1 MPIDTPEY
9 QLHHVLVVDDE
20 EIVLAALRELLSH
33 EGYHVSTAPR
43 AEDALELLEQK
54 AFSVVLT
61 DQHMPGLTGL
71 EFLGRVKALQPD
83 ATRILITGAF
93 NLATVID
100 SINKGEIYR
109 FVVKPWVREELLA
122 TVNNAV
128 QRYEMICKSAT
139 LMATTMAMN
148 AELKKANAALSQNL
162 QRSVEL
168 CLQTLETFYPTLGSQ
183 ARRVHGLCRAMA
195 DGLRLSRED
204 REALEVS
211 AWLHDIGLVGVPR
224 QIIRRWERSPA
235 TLSKAEKALV
245 KQHPALGQ
253 ELASFVHN
261 LEDVGWLIRAHHE
274 RFDGKGFPDKLKGSD
289 IPWLA
294 RLLAVA
300 VAYAECPTDGAAAIE
315 RVQAGRGKAFDPEA
329 VKAFLRCLPQ
339 ASVPRREREVAVHE
353 LKPGMVLARG
363 VYSRQGVQ
371 IAPDGQ
377 SLTEAYIERILR
389 HHRLKPIEQSL
400 LVYA

>member
-1 MPIDTPEY
+1 MSIDAPEH
-9 QLHHVLVVDDE
+9 QLHNILVVDDE
-20 EIVLAALRELLSH
+20 EIVLAALRELLSR
-33 EGYHVSTAPR
+33 EGYHVSTCLR
-43 AEDALELLEQK
+43 AEDAITLLEGQT
-54 AFSVVLT
+54 FSVVLT
-61 DQHMPGLTGL
+61 DQKMPGLTGL
-71 EFLGRVKALQPD
+71 EFLAGVKALQPD
-83 ATRILITGAF
+83 ATRILITGSV

-122 TVNNAV
+122 TVSNAV

-139 LMATTMAMN
+139 LMATTLAMN

-168 CLQTLETFYPTLGSQ
+168 CLKTMESFYPTLGSQ

-195 DGLRLSRED
+195 DGLRLRRED

-224 QIIRRWERSPA
+224 QTIRRWERAPTS
-235 TLSKAEKALV
+235 LSKAEKALV
-245 KQHPALGQ
+245 QQHPALGQ
-253 ELASFVHN
+253 EFASFVHS
-261 LEDVGWLIRAHHE
+261 LEDVGLIIRAHHE
-274 RFDGKGFPDKLKGSD
+274 RFDGKGFPDKLKGRQ

-300 VAYAECPTDGAAAIE
+300 VGYAESPEEGAAAIE
-315 RVQAGRGKAFDPEA
+315 RVQAGQGKAFDPEA

-339 ASVPRREREVAVHE
+339 ASLPRREREVAVHE

-363 VYSRQGVQ
+363 VYSRYGVQ

-389 HHRLKPIEQSL
+389 HHRLKPITQSL

>member
-1 MPIDTPEY
+1 MSIDTPEY
-9 QLHHVLVVDDE
+9 QLHNILIVDDE
-20 EIVLAALRELLSH
+20 EIVLAALRELLSR
-33 EGYHVSTAPR
+33 EGYQVSTVPC
-43 AEDALELLEQK
+43 AEDAAALLEQQ

-61 DQHMPGLTGL
+61 DQQMPGLTGL
-71 EFLGRVKALQPD
+71 EFLARVKALQPD
-83 ATRILITGAF
+83 ATRILITGAL
-93 NLATVID
+93 NLAMVID

-109 FVVKPWVREELLA
+109 FIVKPWVREELLA

-168 CLQTLETFYPTLGSQ
+168 CLKTMETFYPTLGSQ

-195 DGLRLSRED
+195 DGLRLAREE
-204 REALEVS
+204 REVLEVS
-211 AWLHDIGLVGVPR
+211 AWLHDVGLVGVPR

-235 TLSKAEKALV
+235 TITPAEKALV
-245 KQHPALGQ
+245 RQHPALGQ
-253 ELASFVHN
+253 ELASFVHD
-261 LEDVGWLIRAHHE
+261 LEDVGLLIRAHHE

-300 VAYAECPTDGAAAIE
+300 VGYAESPQDGAAAIE

-339 ASVPRREREVAVHE
+339 ASVPRREREVAVSE
-353 LKPGMVLARG
+353 LRPGMVLARG
-363 VYSRQGVQ
+363 VYSRHGVQ

-389 HHRLKPIEQSL
+389 HHRLKPIAQSL

>member
-1 MPIDTPEY
+1 MSIDAPEH
-9 QLHHVLVVDDE
+9 QLHNILVVDDE
-20 EIVLAALRELLSH
+20 EIVLAALREMLSR
-33 EGYHVSTAPR
+33 EGYHVSTCLR
-43 AEDALELLEQK
+43 AEEAIALLEEQT
-54 AFSVVLT
+54 FSVVLT
-61 DQHMPGLTGL
+61 DQKMPGLTGL
-71 EFLGRVKALQPD
+71 EFLACVKALQPD
-83 ATRILITGAF
+83 ATRILITGAV

-109 FVVKPWVREELLA
+109 FVVKPWVLEELLA
-122 TVNNAV
+122 TVSNAV

-139 LMATTMAMN
+139 LMATTLAMN
-148 AELKKANAALSQNL
+148 AELKKANAALNL
-162 QRSVEL
+162 NLRRSVEL
-168 CLQTLETFYPTLGSQ
+168 CLTTMESFYPTLGSQ

-195 DGLRLSRED
+195 DGLRLMRED
-204 REALEVS
+204 RETLEVS

-224 QIIRRWERSPA
+224 QIIRRWERAPA

-245 KQHPALGQ
+245 QQHPALGQ

-261 LEDVGWLIRAHHE
+261 LEDVGLIIRAHHE
-274 RFDGKGFPDKLKGSD
+274 RFDGKGFPDKLKGRQ

-300 VAYAECPTDGAAAIE
+300 AGYAESPQDGAAAIE
-315 RVQAGRGKAFDPEA
+315 RVQAGRGKAYDPEA

-363 VYSRQGVQ
+363 VYSRHGLQ

-389 HHRLKPIEQSL
+389 HHRLKPITQSL
-400 LVYA
+400 VVYA

>member
-1 MPIDTPEY
+1 MPIDIPEH
-9 QLHHVLVVDDE
+9 QLHNILIVDDE
-20 EIVLAALRELLSH
+20 EIVLAALREMLSR
-33 EGYHVSTAPR
+33 EGYHVTTVPR
-43 AEDALELLEQK
+43 AEDAVELLEQQ

-61 DQHMPGLTGL
+61 DQKMPGLTGL
-71 EFLGRVKALQPD
+71 EFLARVKALQPD
-83 ATRILITGAF
+83 ATRILITGAL
-93 NLATVID
+93 NLAVVID

-122 TVNNAV
+122 TVSNAV

-139 LMATTMAMN
+139 LMATTLAMN
-148 AELKKANAALSQNL
+148 SELKKANAALSQNL

-168 CLQTLETFYPTLGSQ
+168 CLKTMESFYPTLGSQ
-183 ARRVHGLCRAMA
+183 ARRVHGLCRAVA
-195 DGLRLSRED
+195 DGLRLTRED

-235 TLSKAEKALV
+235 SLSNAEKALV

-261 LEDVGWLIRAHHE
+261 LEDVGLLIRAHHE
-274 RFDGKGFPDKLKGSD
+274 RFDGKGFPDKLKGSE

-300 VAYAECPTDGAAAIE
+300 VGYAESPHDGAAAIE
-315 RVQAGRGKAFDPEA
+315 RVQTGRGKAFDPEA
-329 VKAFLRCLPQ
+329 VKALLRCLPQ

-353 LKPGMVLARG
+353 LRPGMVLARG
-363 VYSRQGVQ
+363 VYSRHGVQ
-371 IAPDGQ
+371 LAPDGQ

-389 HHRLKPIEQSL
+389 HHRLKPIGQSL